1 MKKIFFF
8 LLLTQ
13 HFGIVNGQQFKS
25 IMQEQSEYYGSLNL
39 KTDAQFDSL
48 RKIEN
53 NEFSTLDQK
62 PGALNSP
69 TCTLNKKVYGWHPY
83 WVGSTYTAYQWNL
96 LSDLCYFSYDASPS
110 TGNNTNSSFAWTTA
124 SVVTVAKNN
133 GAKIHICATMFSN
146 HSTFWASTTAQTT
159 FINNIVSLLNA
170 RGGDGVNI
178 DFEGMGSSDKV
189 PFVTFMTN
197 LNNALNTANPNYKL
211 SVCLYAVDWSTAF
224 NIPALNTIVDDFT
237 IMGYAYYYA
246 GSGQAVPSD
255 PLYNFQTG
263 YNYTLSKTITY
274 YLKAGATPSK
284 LLMGLP
290 YYGQE
295 WEVAANTL
303 PANTTGN
310 FSSSRTLSYINNNS
324 STYSAA
330 NKNWD
335 GTSYTPYYSYLN
347 AGNWRQC
354 FIDDAYSLGR
364 RYDMVNQRGLG
375 GIAIWALGYDAGMTS
390 YWTLIQNKFSSCAPV
405 VCNDS
410 IFDMGGPMRNYYDSE
425 SYAYTLSAPTGSVV
439 KLQFKSFGTEQ
450 GYDSLFLYNGSSAAA
465 ALIGSYTGT
474 NSPGTITSSGQNL
487 TLRFKSDG
495 STVTFGFRAI
505 KTCTPQTIITHLADN
520 KITSDVLIYP
530 NPTIGKLFLNTEKI
544 RSLQLFD
551 AQGKL
556 ILTKEV
562 SGEDETILDLNLLNI
577 KKGLYFISLTQTN
590 GITHFKKI
598 IYSD

>member
-1 MKKIFFF
+1 MLIFCGNAFS
-8 LLLTQ
+8 Q
-13 HFGIVNGQQFKS
+13 DAGFKS

-48 RKIEN
+48 QIAEN
-53 NEFSTLDQK
+53 GIAPANKGLESVL
-62 PGALNSP
+62 SP

-83 WVGSTYTAYQWNL
+83 WVGTAYTAYQWNL

-110 TGNNTNSSFAWTTA
+110 TGNNTNASFAWTTA

-133 GAKIHICATMFSN
+133 GKKIHICATMFSG
-146 HSTFWASTTAQTT
+146 HSTFWASSTAQTT
-159 FINNIVSLLNA
+159 FINNMVSLLNA

-178 DFEGMGSSDKV
+178 DFEGMGSSDNV
-189 PFVTFMTN
+189 PFITFMTN
-197 LNNALNTANPNYKL
+197 LNNALNAANPNYKL

-224 NIPALNTIVDDFT
+224 NMPALNSIVDDFT
-237 IMGYAYYYA
+237 IMGYAYYYSGSSQA
-246 GSGQAVPSD
+246 GPSD

-263 YNYTLSKTITY
+263 YNYTLSKTVTY

-284 LLMGLP
+284 LLLGLP

-295 WEVAANTL
+295 WEVTANNL
-303 PANTTGN
+303 PASTTGN
-310 FSSSRTLSYINNNS
+310 FSSSRTLSYINNNP
-324 STYSAA
+324 TPYSAA
-330 NKNWD
+330 NKSWD

-347 AGNWRQC
+347 SSVWRQC
-354 FIDDAYSLGR
+354 FIDDVYSLGR

-390 YWTLIQNKFSSCAPV
+390 YWTLLQNKFTDCAPL

-425 SYAYTLSAPTGSVV
+425 SYTYSLAAPTGSVV

-450 GYDSLFLYNGSSAAA
+450 GYDSLFLYNGPTVASP
-465 ALIGSYTGT
+465 LIGSYTGT
-474 NSPGTITSSGQNL
+474 NSPGTVTSSGQNL

-495 STVTFGFRAI
+495 ATVTFGFKAV
-505 KTCTPQTIITHLADN
+505 KSCTPQPVVTGLNSYEEMDE
-520 KITSDVLIYP
+520 LLLYP
-530 NPTIGKLFLNTEKI
+530 NPTTGKLFLNTAKI
-544 RSLQLFD
+544 KAFELFD

-556 ILTKEV
+556 ILSKEINF
-562 SGEDETILDLNLLNI
+562 ETEFILDLATLNVN
-577 KKGLYFISLTQTN
+577 KGLFILRLHQENNAIQT
-590 GITHFKKI
+590 KKI